1 MAMLNNQMVILM
13 GKLGFEQYD
22 FWVPDFKQ
30 TDRYVTNN
38 PGNSAK
44 CFLTCGHHKNF
55 ATGGA
60 LQRNPNEQLEIHVY
74 TMYMH
79 VRTCSAWLA
88 LDGARHHVGQN
99 AQQEAPV
106 LTPEPE
112 KNVVVPIAEK

>member
-74 TMYMH
+74 TMQ
-79 VRTCSAWLA
+79 CLA
-88 LDGARHHVGQN
+88 RSRRGAPPRWAERATRGPRPDPGARKERCGSHS
-99 AQQEAPV
+99 
-106 LTPEPE
+106 
-112 KNVVVPIAEK
+112 